1 MVGKRLR
8 LLRTN
13 RDITQKELGKML
25 GVGKAT
31 ISQYES
37 ETRKP
42 DTDMLRRIADYFGTS
57 IDYLVGRTD
66 YPRMAAAGEIQGYY
80 LTVPGKDDRLRNI
93 LEDPRILDLLLYVP
107 DLNEEEKELLTEHWQ
122 IVLCAIKK
130 KCIQCRKNGEPRQRE
145 NICLVKV

>member
-1 MVGKRLR
+1 MLWKRLR

-13 RDITQKELGKML
+13 CDITQEELGKIL
-25 GVGKAT
+25 GVRKAT

-66 YPRMAAAGEIQGYY
+66 NPRMAAAGGTRGYH
-80 LTVPGKDDRLRNI
+80 LVAPGKDDRLRGI
-93 LEDPRILDLLLYVP
+93 LEDPVMLDLLLSVP
-107 DLNEEEKELLTEHWQ
+107 DLNEEEKEVLAEHWQ
-122 IVLCAIKK
+122 LVLCAIKK
-130 KCIQCRKNGEPRQRE
+130 KCVQCRKNGGNGNNKKKLQ
-145 NICLVKV
+145 

>member
-1 MVGKRLR
+1 
-8 LLRTN
+8 
-13 RDITQKELGKML
+13 
-25 GVGKAT
+25 
-31 ISQYES
+31 
-37 ETRKP
+37 
-42 DTDMLRRIADYFGTS
+42 
-57 IDYLVGRTD
+57 
-66 YPRMAAAGEIQGYY
+66 MAAVGEIQGYY

-93 LEDPRILDLLLYVP
+93 LEDPRVLDLLLYVP